1 MVGIYKITNPKGQ
14 AYIGLSKNIEKR
26 FDQHKKLQ
34 MKDNIQLKESL
45 IKYGGGSH
53 TFEVL
58 EEINISS
65 LDYRQSNSILRKR
78 ERYWIKHYETH
89 SNGLNG
95 NMGGS
100 GCGSHTAESKAKI
113 GKANSKPKPKDFGKN
128 RSKDF
133 YTQEWKD
140 KISKANKGRVSPIK
154 GKVGPNKGKI
164 MNQEQKDK
172 ISKAN
177 KGKSKPKNF
186 MLKRKKKVLHINS
199 NTIYESITQASKLL
213 NFPPSRIS
221 LCCNGKIK
229 STKGETF
236 KFL

>member
-14 AYIGLSKNIEKR
+14 TYIGLSKNIGKR

-34 MKDNIQLKESL
+34 MKDNIPLKESL

-89 SNGLNG
+89 SKGLNG

-128 RSKDF
+128 RKKWQHTEEFKEKARNAPRCPILVYDMEGNFIIELPHQKKVAEYIGVTNTSGIQLILRKKPNQ
-133 YTQEWKD
+133 TG
-140 KISKANKGRVSPIK
+140 KIPTSIK
-154 GKVGPNKGKI
+154 GY
-164 MNQEQKDK
+164 
-172 ISKAN
+172 
-177 KGKSKPKNF
+177 
-186 MLKRKKKVLHINS
+186 MLEYSPHI
-199 NTIYESITQASKLL
+199 Y
-213 NFPPSRIS
+213 
-221 LCCNGKIK
+221 
-229 STKGETF
+229 TKHHL
-236 KFL
+236 K